1 MRIVFLGGYGS
12 DAGYWYI
19 GADGKV
25 HHVGGWG
32 PEAVSEVSRAISILG
47 EATQLKNSAL
57 SEAVIRSTLDFVTK
71 QIGGNLKE
79 GDVVVMR

>member
-12 DAGYWYI
+12 DAGYSYI

-32 PEAVSEVSRAISILG
+32 PEAVLEVSRAISILG
-47 EATQLKNSAL
+47 EATQLKTPAL
-57 SEAVIRSTLDFVTK
+57 SEAVIKSTLEFVTRN
-71 QIGGNLKE
+71 IGANLKE